1 MAMEETRE
9 ARPGLPLGGAPA
21 LQLRDLVKTYPS
33 PSGPPIEVIHLP
45 SLVLQAGQQVALRG
59 ESGLGK
65 TTLLHMIAGIVIPDS
80 GQVEIGGVA
89 MTRLSEAGR
98 DRLRAEKV
106 GYLFQTF
113 NLLQGLT
120 ALENV
125 NLGLAF
131 GRGADAQAAFEALD
145 RVGLSH
151 RAHYLPRQLST
162 GQQQRVA
169 VARALANRPCLILAD
184 EPTGNLD
191 RARGAKIIEL
201 LQESAAELGAAL
213 LVASHDPEVLAALGT
228 TIDLADLNQ
237 ARPQMEDF

>member
-1 MAMEETRE
+1 MDPT
-9 ARPGLPLGGAPA
+9 PA
-21 LQLRDLVKTYPS
+21 LLIRDLVKSYAS
-33 PSGPPIEVIHLP
+33 PSGRKLEVLHIPAFELR
-45 SLVLQAGQQVALRG
+45 AGQQVALRG

-65 TTLLHMIAGIVIPDS
+65 TTLMHIIAGILEADS
-80 GQVEIGGVA
+80 GSVAVGGTVL
-89 MTRLSEAGR
+89 TGLSEARR
-98 DRLRAEKV
+98 DRFRAERL
-106 GYLFQTF
+106 GYIFQTF

-125 NLGLAF
+125 ELGLTF
-131 GRGADAQAAFEALD
+131 GRGSDPRAAMEALE

-191 RARGAKIIEL
+191 LARGRAVIAL
-201 LQESAAELGAAL
+201 LRDSAAALGSAL
-213 LVASHDPEVLAALGT
+213 LVASHDTDVLGGFEDRFDLAALNRVPAHEEE
-228 TIDLADLNQ
+228 L
-237 ARPQMEDF
+237 